1 MGKNINTI
9 LVTGSSGLVGS
20 QSVDFFS
27 SKAQNIIGV
36 DNNMRKK
43 FFGKNS
49 STSWNK
55 KRLEN
60 QYSNFKNKNIDI
72 RNYTELENLFKEYSD
87 SIDLIIHAAAQP
99 SHDWAA
105 KDPITDFSVNAN
117 GTLNLLE
124 LTRNYSARAVF
135 IFCSTNKVYGDK
147 PNYLPLVELSHRL
160 EIDSDHEYYKFGVP
174 ETFEIDN
181 TMHSLFGASKLSADI
196 LVQEYGKYF
205 DLKTGIFRG
214 GCLTGPNHSS
224 AELHGFLSY
233 LVNCGI
239 KNISYNIFGYQGK
252 QVRDNLHSSDLVN
265 MFYHFFLN
273 PKYGEIYNV
282 GGQRNNSCSI
292 IEAIEKIDITLGIKI
307 KYKINSDFRKGDH
320 KWWIT
325 DMSKFKRDYPQWSQ
339 KYNLERILED
349 IYHSSR

>member
-1 MGKNINTI
+1 MYEYKCKII
-9 LVTGSSGLVGS
+9 KV
-20 QSVDFFS
+20 VD
-27 SKAQNIIGV
+27 GDTV
-36 DNNMRKK
+36 DV
-43 FFGKNS
+43 
-49 STSWNK
+49 
-55 KRLEN
+55 
-60 QYSNFKNKNIDI
+60 D
-72 RNYTELENLFKEYSD
+72 
-87 SIDLIIHAAAQP
+87 IDLGFGCWLKDERVRVMGIDTPESRTSDKVEKIFGLK
-99 SHDWAA
+99 A
-105 KDPITDFSVNAN
+105 KERLNSLLGANAILQTKVSKN
-117 GTLNLLE
+117 GENM
-124 LTRNYSARAVF
+124 
-135 IFCSTNKVYGDK
+135 KG
-147 PNYLPLVELSHRL
+147 
-160 EIDSDHEYYKFGVP
+160 KFGRILGNFLT
-174 ETFEIDN
+174 ED
-181 TMHSLFGASKLSADI
+181 GSKICADI